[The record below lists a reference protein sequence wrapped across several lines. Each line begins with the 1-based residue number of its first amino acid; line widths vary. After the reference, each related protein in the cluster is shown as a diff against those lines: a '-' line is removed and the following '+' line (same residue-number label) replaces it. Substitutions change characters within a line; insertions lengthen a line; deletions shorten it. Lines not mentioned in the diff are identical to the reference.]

1 MKMLR
6 GSGYKYSACIVLS
19 DNITAWH
26 ACIGK
31 NSSFIMPVSTCS
43 SNDRNAN
50 LTVHGQLVLYA
61 KVAHWHF

>member
-6 GSGYKYSACIVLS
+6 CIGYKYSACIVLS

-31 NSSFIMPVSTCS
+31 NSSFIMPVSTLAVVMI
-43 SNDRNAN
+43 RNAN
-50 LTVHGQLVLYA
+50 LTVHGPLVLY
-61 KVAHWHF
+61 